1 MVKAICLDTRIISHF
16 LKGKKSAMD
25 IINEYI
31 EQGFE
36 IYTTVVNITEYFL
49 GLYKSNIVSD
59 IKLKELENF
68 FSTLHPRSLDY
79 NAGLLAGKIVAT
91 ILKGQEIG
99 WRDTFI
105 GAIVLLNGRMIIT
118 NNLKHFKRIP
128 ELEVI
133 EY

>member
-16 LKGKKSAMD
+16 LKGKKPAKD

-31 EQGFE
+31 DQGFE

-49 GLYKSNIVSD
+49 GLYKTNVVSD
-59 IKLKELENF
+59 TKLKELENF
-68 FSTLHPRSLDY
+68 FHSLHPRSLDY

-105 GAIVLLNGRMIIT
+105 AAIVLLNGQKIIT
-118 NNLKHFKRIP
+118 NDLEHFKRIP
-128 ELEVI
+128 ELQVI
-133 EY
+133 KY